1 MNVSL
6 YQAASALSANA
17 KWQEVLSQNLAAS
30 SVPGFKKQEL
40 SFSAIQA
47 GVLKT
52 QAGNSSITMPRASLS
67 TSFEQGEVRP
77 TNVPTDVAIQ
87 GKGFFPVQLPNGSTG
102 YTRDGEFQL
111 NPQGQLSTKQG
122 WLVLGQNGPIQM
134 DRNNAAPLTISA
146 TGEISQGTE
155 VRGKLKV
162 IEFNDPHLLRQGNG
176 GVFLADNPNIQT
188 KTVTQPMLRQ
198 GYLEGAN
205 TSAVMEMANLIRVMR
220 GFEANQRLVQVQDE
234 RMGRAISDLGN
245 PT

>member
-17 KWQEVLSQNLAAS
+17 RWQEVLSQNLASA

-40 SFSAIQA
+40 SFSAVQA

-52 QAGNSSITMPRASLS
+52 QAGTTNISMPRASLS
-67 TSFEQGEVRP
+67 TRFEQGEVRH
-77 TNVPTDVAIQ
+77 TGVATDVAIE
-87 GKGFFPVQLPNGSTG
+87 GKGFFQVQLANGSNG

-111 NPQGQLSTKQG
+111 NAQGQLTTKQG
-122 WLVLGQNGPIQM
+122 WPVLGQNGPIQM
-134 DRNNAAPLTISA
+134 DRNNSAQVTISP
-146 TGEISQGTE
+146 TGEVTQGTE
-155 VRGKLKV
+155 IRGKLKV
-162 IEFNDPHLLRQGNG
+162 VEFNDVHLLRQANG

-188 KTVTQPMLRQ
+188 KTVTQPALRQ

-220 GFEANQRLVQVQDE
+220 GFEANQRLVQAQDE
-234 RMGRAISDLGN
+234 RMGRAITELGS